1 MAGDQLPLP
10 SWSESPR
17 LSQTSW
23 PGPWGLGKQGL
34 GTPPYGPSV
43 GKDSWRRPQRR
54 TGRRVSCGLDLGT
67 RVPERLL
74 QRLGWRDTEGRE
86 EDAGRR
92 RGQGRGAEKGNG
104 SEERARWR
112 CRERQVRKR
121 QRRGEKTKRNGDT
134 EELGEQGWETG
145 PERGRKGRQNSRIHA
160 PRTRGPTSPSP
171 AGIGCPEG
179 WGSREMCPIGSP
191 PSLLHKPSVWDL
203 RRAPA
208 VSRGHGSSLPQGQL
222 LRPSWTPSGGL
233 SPLSHSPP
241 RAPSAGERA
250 QESRAGACS
259 SPCDPP
265 SQALI
270 PARSQ
275 SLP

>member
-1 MAGDQLPLP
+1 MEGH
-10 SWSESPR
+10 
-17 LSQTSW
+17 
-23 PGPWGLGKQGL
+23 
-34 GTPPYGPSV
+34 
-43 GKDSWRRPQRR
+43 GKDARR
-54 TGRRVSCGLDLGT
+54 T
-67 RVPERLL
+67 
-74 QRLGWRDTEGRE
+74 
-86 EDAGRR
+86 
-92 RGQGRGAEKGNG
+92 QGRGEVKGEG
-104 SEERARWR
+104 QRGGTEVKSERARWR
-112 CRERQVRKR
+112 GRERQVR
-121 QRRGEKTKRNGDT
+121 
-134 EELGEQGWETG
+134 
-145 PERGRKGRQNSRIHA
+145 ERGKGKKLRETETRRNWGSRAGRQAQSEAEGTQNSRIHA

-179 WGSREMCPIGSP
+179 WGSRVMCPIGSL

-233 SPLSHSPP
+233 GPLSHSPP
-241 RAPSAGERA
+241 RAPSAGEKA

-270 PARSQ
+270 SARSQ